1 LPYLAILP
9 EIVLTVVILLLTLAA
24 VFSRGADR
32 NGSLMTATILGLSAT
47 LLSFAF
53 VPPFPGQLFS
63 GMLTLDGLAYFFRW
77 LFPVVG
83 VLVVLMSREFL
94 EVKKA
99 ENPGEFYIIL
109 LMAIL
114 GMMLMASSGDL
125 ITIYLGLELTSISSY
140 VLAGYL
146 REDPKAGE
154 AAIKYF
160 LLGALASGVLLF
172 GMSLFYGLTGTTK
185 LIAISG
191 SLAQLGTPA
200 IALAAMVLVAI
211 GLGFKVAAVPFHMWA
226 PDAYEGAPT
235 PITAFFSVG
244 PKGAAFA
251 ALIRVFF
258 LSLSALTWEWT
269 LVFATLALL
278 TMTVGNL
285 AALWQKNIKRMLAY
299 SSVAHAGY
307 IMVGLASGNYRG
319 ELAMLLYLLAYVFTN
334 LGIFA
339 VVLALGNREGRD
351 SLEDFTGLSQRSP
364 YLAAALVVFFLS
376 LIGIPFTAGFFGKFL
391 LFGAAVDAGLVWL
404 ALLMAVNSAI
414 SVGYYYGVVRNMY
427 LVPPKTKG
435 SLAVAGELKLVVTL
449 ALVVTLFLG
458 LFFEPVLGQLMAFTR
473 PG

>member
-1 LPYLAILP
+1 MPYLAILP

>member
-1 LPYLAILP
+1 MPYLAILP

-24 VFSRGADR
+24 VYSRGADR

-53 VPPFPGQLFS
+53 VPPFPGHLFS

-244 PKGAAFA
+244 PKAAAFA

-427 LVPPKTKG
+427 LVPPKTRG

-458 LFFEPVLGQLMAFTR
+458 LFFEPVLGQLLAFTR